1 MMNHDLSQ
9 PIPQGVDGAQAAK
22 NSRIRA
28 IADELRRRCQLHEAE
43 LRDGENHVNHL
54 QIEARVAEQ
63 YA

>member
-43 LRDGENHVNHL
+43 LRVSESYVNSR
-54 QIEARVAEQ
+54 QIEESPCLPR
-63 YA
+63 